1 MIFFLGSINF
11 QVNVLHVGIYQYICF
26 EKIGYKNIDLKTV
39 PIIYIIFEMDKRS
52 WFIPIAIV
60 ALNALAIIAQW
71 GSLPELLPAHYD
83 LQGNAGGTMPRSMLI
98 LYILIEA
105 VVCLIA
111 YIFGCMKQN
120 LQSGLVILT
129 SGICLVMFSSA
140 MVTLTYGTMPIFMLA
155 EPIILLFAVVGFVV
169 CIFESRKRK
178 KI

>member
-1 MIFFLGSINF
+1 MI
-11 QVNVLHVGIYQYICF
+11 
-26 EKIGYKNIDLKTV
+26 
-39 PIIYIIFEMDKRS
+39 KRS
-52 WFIPIAIV
+52 WIIPILIV
-60 ALNALAIIAQW
+60 ALNALAIIVRW
-71 GSLPELLPAHYD
+71 SSLPELLSAHYD
-83 LQGNAGGTMPRSMLI
+83 LQGNAGGTMPRSMLL
-98 LYILIEA
+98 LYILIET

-111 YIFGCMKQN
+111 YIFGCMKQK

-169 CIFESRKRK
+169 CIFKSRKRK